1 MNKFMG
7 RSNLANISNGT
18 SCNVPNMLDYKKQ
31 MLQKNSL
38 TQGNHQIDTD
48 NVHQAPSM
56 VQEPSASDSYSPG
69 NLQNRG
75 NSNSTEEKLK
85 LLERGAQPQLPDP
98 PTQNLKDNHLF

>member
-7 RSNLANISNGT
+7 RSNLANVSNGT
-18 SCNVPNMLDYKKQ
+18 SCNVPNMLDYNKQ
-31 MLQKNSL
+31 TLQTNIL
-38 TQGNHQIDTD
+38 TKGNRQIDTN

-56 VQEPSASDSYSPG
+56 VQEPSASDSCSPG

-85 LLERGAQPQLPDP
+85 LLERDVQP
-98 PTQNLKDNHLF
+98 